1 MPETPT
7 FRSPRTIAREKN
19 ESSLFGGEADG
30 YDPIAGCPTAVA
42 GSAPMPD
49 YAANPTNP
57 ADPPA
62 PAKNLKR

>member
-1 MPETPT
+1 MSITPT
-7 FRSPRTIAREKN
+7 FRSPRTIAEEKN
-19 ESSLFGGEADG
+19 EGSLFGGEAP
-30 YDPIAGCPTAVA
+30 YDPVAGTPSAVA
-42 GSAPMPD
+42 GTAPMPD

>member
-1 MPETPT
+1 MSITPT
-7 FRSPRTIAREKN
+7 FRSPRTIAEEKN
-19 ESSLFGGEADG
+19 DKSMFGGDPP
-30 YDPIAGCPTAVA
+30 YDPIAGTPSAQA

-49 YAANPTNP
+49 YSVNPTNP